1 MAQQE
6 EDDEMMHAW
15 SPSRRRTAGNNG
27 RSCMLVVVTNNHEQP
42 RRDRQA
48 YLETYAREIGVL
60 LVEPQWGSSAAA
72 MPWPPALLKA

>member
-1 MAQQE
+1 MESLSATNRE
-6 EDDEMMHAW
+6 
-15 SPSRRRTAGNNG
+15 GNNG